1 MRTVTPGLP
10 VPSSTDDRPSAGSRL
25 LSRRDVEFLLYEWL
39 DVGRLAERS
48 LYRGHSRET
57 FDDVLALYERVATDH
72 FAGHNRKGDACEP
85 AVDSGRVRLIPE
97 VASAMAA
104 YASAGLLACQI
115 GGPSRPRQLPHVVAQ
130 AGFAWVQAAN
140 IASAAYP
147 FLTAANANLILA
159 HGSPDQVERYLPAL
173 EAGRWFGTMCLSEP
187 HAGSSLGELTTRAE
201 PQPDGTYRVFG
212 DKCWISAGD
221 HELTDNIVHLVLAR
235 VAGAPPGVKG
245 LSLFIV
251 PKVLVGTDGHL
262 QGPNDVTLV
271 GLIHKMGYRA
281 ATNTLLN
288 FGGGRVEPGGRT
300 GAVGELVGE
309 EGQGLAYMFSMMNE
323 ARIGVGA
330 GSAALGYTGYL
341 KSLEYA
347 RTRLQGRRAG
357 EKDSLAPPVPII
369 EHADVR
375 AMLLAQKAYV
385 EGALALVLYGAL
397 LADERDT
404 NPDARARRRAGLLL
418 DVLTPIVKSWPSQWC
433 LRANS
438 LAIQVHGGSG
448 YARDYDVEQHY
459 RDNRL
464 NAIHEGTHGIQA
476 LDLLGRKMTMA
487 DGAGFDALCDAV
499 QDTCRLAAAAG
510 GEAAHFGDELWVVLG
525 KLGEVTR
532 TVGVASDKGSA
543 LANATLYL
551 EVAGHVV
558 VGWMWLEQ
566 MLVAGE
572 RPGPFYAGKRQA
584 ARYFFTRELPTVGP
598 HLQVLRAMDRVALEM
613 RPEWF

>member
-1 MRTVTPGLP
+1 VTAREAAAG
-10 VPSSTDDRPSAGSRL
+10 STDERPSTGSRL
-25 LSRRDVEFLLYEWL
+25 LSRRDVAFLLYEWL
-39 DVGRLAERS
+39 DVGRLADRS
-48 LYRGHSRET
+48 QYRGHSRET
-57 FDDVLALYERVATDH
+57 FDDVLALYEAIAADH
-72 FAGHNRKGDACEP
+72 FAGHNRKGDAFEP
-85 AVDSGRVRLIPE
+85 SVHGGRVRLIPE
-97 VASAMAA
+97 VAGALAA
-104 YASAGLLACQI
+104 YTSAGLLACQV
-115 GGPSRPRQLPHVVAQ
+115 GGPPRPRELPYVIAQ

-140 IASAAYP
+140 IASAAYLL
-147 FLTAANANLILA
+147 LTAANANLILA
-159 HGSPDQVERYLPAL
+159 HGSPAQVERYVPAL
-173 EAGRWFGTMCLSEP
+173 ESGRWFGTMCLSEP
-187 HAGSSLGELTTRAE
+187 HAGSSLGDLTTRAE
-201 PQPDGTYRVFG
+201 PQVDGTYRVFG

-235 VAGAPPGVKG
+235 VPGAAPGVKG

-251 PKVLVGTDGHL
+251 PKVVVGLDGQLH
-262 QGPNDVTLV
+262 GPNDVTLV
-271 GLIHKMGYRA
+271 GLIHKMGYRG

-288 FGGGRVEPGGRT
+288 FGGGRVEPGGKP

-309 EGQGLAYMFSMMNE
+309 EGRGLAYMFSMMNE
-323 ARIGVGA
+323 ARICVGA
-330 GSAALGYTGYL
+330 GAAALGYTGYL

-347 RTRLQGRRAG
+347 RTRIQGRRAQ
-357 EKDSLAPPVPII
+357 EKDPAGPPVPII
-369 EHADVR
+369 EHPDVR

-404 NPDARARRRAGLLL
+404 NPDPRTRRRAGLLL

-487 DGAGFDALCDAV
+487 HGAGFDALCDAI
-499 QDTCRLAAAAG
+499 QGTCKRAVAAG
-510 GEAAHFGDELWVVLG
+510 GEMARFGAELWAVLG
-525 KLGEVTR
+525 ELGEVTR
-532 TVGVASDKGSA
+532 TVAAAGDKEVA
-543 LANATLYL
+543 LANATVYL
-551 EVAGHVV
+551 EVSGHVV

-566 MLVAGE
+566 MLVAGD
-572 RPGPFYAGKRQA
+572 RPGAFYAGKRQA

-598 HLQVLRAMDRVALEM
+598 QLQVLRAMDRLALDM
-613 RPEWF
+613 RREWF